1 MVIDN
6 KLLKLTNFE
15 LAENIYNNLN
25 VNKNKNPLNYYGS
38 PYYLS
43 PEILKESN

>member
-1 MVIDN
+1 MVIDD

-15 LAENIYNNLN
+15 LAENIKNNLN
-25 VNKNKNPLNYYGS
+25 VNKNPLNYYGS